1 MIAILFPAGAFG
13 STVEY
18 SLREF
23 GQELRKVTATV
34 TSSGSMHSFDK
45 EFHPDTL
52 TEIKKIYHNDYE
64 VVTPVYPGFD
74 YLDPGATVKEMIEF
88 LPAKT
93 ILIHFD
99 TVSQVERNQL
109 FCYYKIPGFVQ
120 HVLKNKVSA
129 WNPAYSQVEHMQPY
143 EVREALSF
151 LTDQA
156 ENYIAVKNQVPATWL
171 CVTPDQILYDFEHT
185 ISCMIDYCE
194 LTPDPH
200 TNPAEFYAVWFKR
213 QQYIVNEFH
222 IVQQIIKNLNNQEFC
237 WNPISIMAEAI
248 VQAKLRQQG
257 WEIAC
262 YQLNQFPTNIQDL
275 RKVMLPL

>member
-13 STVEY
+13 STIEY

-23 GQELRKVTATV
+23 TQGLHKVTATV
-34 TSSGSMHSFDK
+34 TSSGSMHSFSK
-45 EFHPDTL
+45 EFHPVLL
-52 TEIKKIYHNDYE
+52 TEIKKISHNSYE
-64 VVTPVYPGFD
+64 IVTPVYPGLD
-74 YLDPGATVKEMIEF
+74 YLNPAATVQAMIEF

-99 TVSQVERNQL
+99 TASQVERNQL
-109 FCYYKIPGFVQ
+109 FCYHKIPTFIQ
-120 HVLKNKVSA
+120 QVLQNKVSA
-129 WNPAYSQVEHMQPY
+129 WNPSYSLVEHMQPY

-156 ENYIAVKNQVPATWL
+156 EDYIAVKNQVPAGWL
-171 CVTPDQILYDFEHT
+171 SVTPDQILYDFEHT
-185 ISCMIDYCE
+185 ISRMIDYCE
-194 LTPDPH
+194 LTADPD
-200 TNPAEFYAVWFKR
+200 TNPAEFYAVWFQR
-213 QQYIVNEFH
+213 QQYILNEFH
-222 IVQQIIKNLNNQEFC
+222 TVQQIILNINNQDFN
-237 WNPISIMAEAI
+237 WTSISIMAEAI